1 MLNAGLRKSNRKEK
15 VKKMSFSSF
24 KNLTAKQLAEG
35 VSIKA
40 VSGERLT
47 LTLFD
52 LSEGSI
58 LPEHSHPHEQIG
70 TVLKGSLE
78 LTIGNETKI
87 VAEGD
92 LWVIPPD
99 VSHAGKCLKGPA
111 EVLEVFSPVREDY
124 A

>member
-1 MLNAGLRKSNRKEK
+1 
-15 VKKMSFSSF
+15 MSYFSF

-40 VSGERLT
+40 VSGERMT

-52 LSEGSI
+52 LSEGSL

-99 VSHAGKCLKGPA
+99 VPHAGTCLKGPA